1 MADDKKKARAK
12 DDDVRPKGFSEQFT
26 KEVYDTFVAFGHI
39 PSKKIELEPFK
50 YPYISEQNA
59 RLIRMIKQKKAERPA
74 GAD

>member
-1 MADDKKKARAK
+1 MAGEKKKGGNEE
-12 DDDVRPKGFSEQFT
+12 DVRPKGFSEQFT
-26 KEVYDTFVAFGHI
+26 KEAYDTFVAFGHL